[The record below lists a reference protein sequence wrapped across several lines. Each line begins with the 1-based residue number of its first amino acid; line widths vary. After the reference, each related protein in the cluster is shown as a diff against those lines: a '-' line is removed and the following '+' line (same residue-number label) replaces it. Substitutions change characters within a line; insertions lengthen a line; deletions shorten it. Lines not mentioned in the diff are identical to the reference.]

1 MRNRANASI
10 LAFGLNNYGQ
20 LGINKKH
27 TETIFSPQLTSLE
40 NVKMITGE
48 CKVAASCI
56 YEIKYFSFFQKFQF
70 FVR

>member
-48 CKVAASCI
+48 CKIDA
-56 YEIKYFSFFQKFQF
+56 K
-70 FVR
+70 